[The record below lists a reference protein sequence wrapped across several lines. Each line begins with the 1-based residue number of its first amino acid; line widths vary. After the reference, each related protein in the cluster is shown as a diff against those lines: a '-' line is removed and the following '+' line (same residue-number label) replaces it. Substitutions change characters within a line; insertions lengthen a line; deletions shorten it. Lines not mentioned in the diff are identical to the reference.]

1 MLGMSIIVKTNE
13 DLQESYRDI
22 CNGDI
27 KLTFTCIVIGTF
39 GDVGSIIKLSDYVSD
54 YVSDSI
60 SDGGARPDAGGT
72 KYKDN
77 AKVKSTGSGSVLK
90 SLANIHGVIC

>member
-39 GDVGSIIKLSDYVSD
+39 GDVGSIIKLILIPYLMVGLDLMRVELN
-54 YVSDSI
+54 
-60 SDGGARPDAGGT
+60 T
-72 KYKDN
+72 KIMLKL
-77 AKVKSTGSGSVLK
+77 KVQVQ
-90 SLANIHGVIC
+90 VQF

>member
-39 GDVGSIIKLSDYVSD
+39 GDVGSIIKLILIPYLMVGLDLKRVELN
-54 YVSDSI
+54 
-60 SDGGARPDAGGT
+60 T
-72 KYKDN
+72 KIMLKL
-77 AKVKSTGSGSVLK
+77 KVQVQ
-90 SLANIHGVIC
+90 VQF

>member
-22 CNGDI
+22 CNGNI

-39 GDVGSIIKLSDYVSD
+39 GDVGSIIKLILIPYLMVGLDLMRVE
-54 YVSDSI
+54 
-60 SDGGARPDAGGT
+60 PNT
-72 KYKDN
+72 KIMLKL
-77 AKVKSTGSGSVLK
+77 KVQVQ
-90 SLANIHGVIC
+90 VQF